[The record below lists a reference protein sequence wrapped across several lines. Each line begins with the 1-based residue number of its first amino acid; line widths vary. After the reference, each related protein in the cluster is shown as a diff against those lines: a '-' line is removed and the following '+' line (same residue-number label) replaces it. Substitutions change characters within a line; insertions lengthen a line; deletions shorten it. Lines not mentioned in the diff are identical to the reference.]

1 MLTTKRL
8 FSEFRDG
15 RDRVF
20 AYDSQ
25 PLPQNWG
32 GVKDTGREISSY
44 RKRIFSFQLQ
54 MILDCELL
62 IFNILRVCLDDTPYQ
77 GKIILLSTLRIMN
90 KI

>member
-1 MLTTKRL
+1 MSSGTDETEYLHT
-8 FSEFRDG
+8 
-15 RDRVF
+15 
-20 AYDSQ
+20 YDSQ

-32 GVKDTGREISSY
+32 GVKDTGREISSC
-44 RKRIFSFQLQ
+44 RKRIFPFKLQ